1 MMHGQGSGGAPHD
14 TGAGLHTLSLALS
27 LFVFW
32 VLLSGY
38 FTPFLLSAGVGAA
51 IAVAWLARRMAVA
64 DREGHPIHF
73 LRAVLFY
80 WPWLLK
86 EIIKSGITVT
96 RIVLS
101 PSMPIS
107 PALVR
112 FRPTQHT
119 VTGLVTHANSITL
132 TPGTLTV
139 TAEDGEFLVH
149 GLTVD
154 GANGCV
160 DSDMDRRV
168 RALESDRP

>member
-80 WPWLLK
+80 W
-86 EIIKSGITVT
+86 
-96 RIVLS
+96 
-101 PSMPIS
+101 
-107 PALVR
+107 
-112 FRPTQHT
+112 
-119 VTGLVTHANSITL
+119 
-132 TPGTLTV
+132 
-139 TAEDGEFLVH
+139 
-149 GLTVD
+149 
-154 GANGCV
+154 
-160 DSDMDRRV
+160 
-168 RALESDRP
+168 